1 MCGRLGNG
9 RVCLATGGGS
19 EYAVLDSNMRP
30 PYEGGAGDQDRKDGG
45 VMVVGDDEERNLL
58 SSKV

>member
-1 MCGRLGNG
+1 MCGRLGIG
-9 RVCLATGGGS
+9 CVSLATGGGS
-19 EYAVLDSNMRP
+19 EYVVLDLKMRSS
-30 PYEGGAGDQDRKDGG
+30 YEGGAGDQDRKDGG